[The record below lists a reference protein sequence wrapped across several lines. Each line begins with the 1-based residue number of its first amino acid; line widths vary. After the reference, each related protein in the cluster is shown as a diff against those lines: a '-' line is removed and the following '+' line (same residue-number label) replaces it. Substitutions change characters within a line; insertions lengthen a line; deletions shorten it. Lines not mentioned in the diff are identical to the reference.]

1 MKKILW
7 LMLAIGS
14 LVAACGGTDDEAAG
28 GTTTTAGAATTLPC
42 LSDACVVP
50 STSPPGRHA
59 LVLRAIDFDAGL
71 VEIANTGLEAFDL
84 AGHWLCGQFNYEP
97 LAETIAP
104 GTSLMVSL
112 DGLGIE
118 ASDGELGLY
127 KPLGAQTFSSPDR
140 IIRYVEWG
148 SSGHGRSGVAVTAG
162 VWTDGDF
169 VSGGGANLSS
179 SGDDPIAARDWT
191 SG

>member
-1 MKKILW
+1 M
-7 LMLAIGS
+7 
-14 LVAACGGTDDEAAG
+14 
-28 GTTTTAGAATTLPC
+28 
-42 LSDACVVP
+42 
-50 STSPPGRHA
+50 
-59 LVLRAIDFDAGL
+59 
-71 VEIANTGLEAFDL
+71 
-84 AGHWLCGQFNYEP
+84 CGQFNYEP

-104 GTSLMVSL
+104 GASLMVSL
-112 DGLGIE
+112 DGLEIE

-127 KPLGAQTFSSPDR
+127 TTTRSFSSADA

-148 SSGHGRSGVAVTAG
+148 SSGHGRGGVAVIAG